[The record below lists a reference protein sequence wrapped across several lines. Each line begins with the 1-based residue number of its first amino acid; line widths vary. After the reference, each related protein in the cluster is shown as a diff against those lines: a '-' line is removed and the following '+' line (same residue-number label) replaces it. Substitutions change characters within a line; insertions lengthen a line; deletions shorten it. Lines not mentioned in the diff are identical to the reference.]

1 LKGEGAFP
9 VQDTQKPAPAPESVM
24 DVAIEKIGAEDREQV
39 LIRCRA
45 VTEEVREIEAFVKSR
60 QGRLSG
66 VRDAKQYEV
75 AISDL
80 YYIESVDGK
89 TFLYTKEQVY
99 ETSYR
104 VYELE
109 SLLKSKAFLR
119 ISKSMLLN
127 LMKIR
132 AIRPALNGRFSA
144 VLQTGEEVIISR
156 SYVKDL
162 KSALK
167 GR

>member
-1 LKGEGAFP
+1 
-9 VQDTQKPAPAPESVM
+9 M
-24 DVAIEKIGAEDREQV
+24 DVEIEKIGAGDRERV

-60 QGRLSG
+60 QGSLSG
-66 VRDAKQYEV
+66 VRDERQYEV
-75 AISDL
+75 AVADL

-89 TFLYTKEQVY
+89 TFLYTKDQVY
-99 ETSYR
+99 ETPYR

-109 SLLKSKAFLR
+109 SLLKANAFLR
-119 ISKSMLLN
+119 VSKSTLLN

-144 VLQTGEEVIISR
+144 VLQSGEEVIISR
-156 SYVKDL
+156 NYVKDL

>member
-1 LKGEGAFP
+1 MKL
-9 VQDTQKPAPAPESVM
+9 
-24 DVAIEKIGAEDREQV
+24 
-39 LIRCRA
+39 
-45 VTEEVREIEAFVKSR
+45 EVRKIPETEPEMVEIRYHWITDEVQEIISFVKSR
-60 QGRLSG
+60 QGSLSG
-66 VRDAKQYEV
+66 VRDERQYEV
-75 AISDL
+75 AIADL

-89 TFLYTKEQVY
+89 TFLYTKDQVY
-99 ETSYR
+99 ETPYR

-109 SLLKSKAFLR
+109 SLLKANAFLR
-119 ISKSMLLN
+119 VSKSTLLN

-144 VLQTGEEVIISR
+144 VLQSGEEVIISR
-156 SYVKDL
+156 NYVKDL

>member
-1 LKGEGAFP
+1 
-9 VQDTQKPAPAPESVM
+9 M
-24 DVAIEKIGAEDREQV
+24 DVAIEKIGAADREKV
-39 LIRCRA
+39 LIRCHA

-66 VRDAKQYEV
+66 TRDRKQYEV
-75 AISDL
+75 AVSDV

-104 VYELE
+104 IYELE
-109 SLLKSKAFLR
+109 GLLKGNTFLR
-119 ISKSMLLN
+119 VSKSTLLN

-132 AIRPALNGRFSA
+132 AIRPALNGRFLA

-156 SYVKDL
+156 SYVKDF

>member
-1 LKGEGAFP
+1 
-9 VQDTQKPAPAPESVM
+9 M
-24 DVAIEKIGAEDREQV
+24 DVAIEKIGAGDAEQV

-60 QGRLSG
+60 QGHLSG
-66 VRDAKQYEV
+66 VRDEKQYEV
-75 AISDL
+75 AISEV
-80 YYIESVDGK
+80 YYIESVEGK
-89 TFLYTKEQVY
+89 TFLYTREQVY
-99 ETSYR
+99 ETTYR
-104 VYELE
+104 IYELE